1 MDAIEPRVSRLENSH
16 NLLAQE
22 LHQINRTLSKIET
35 AIERQNEIAS
45 DIRILRV
52 ELENKESRIVDIE
65 TNIGRLTWLIIS
77 SVVGG
82 VMTLLMGR

>member
-1 MDAIEPRVSRLENSH
+1 MDGIEPRVSRLENSH

-82 VMTLLMGR
+82 VMTLLMNR

>member
-52 ELENKESRIVDIE
+52 
-65 TNIGRLTWLIIS
+65 
-77 SVVGG
+77 
-82 VMTLLMGR
+82 